1 MQRFLKA
8 ALVATLVLTLGTGA
22 FVGGAL
28 FERMRSPIVPGT
40 SSSHVQQLVGE
51 VQGIIAAD
59 ALKPSSEDSQT
70 KGALDGLLTS
80 LDDKYAEYF
89 DPKAN
94 SEFQMDAKGEF
105 FGVGMTVGMEEDTPT
120 IGTVFKDSPAQKA
133 GIKTGDRIIGVDGVR
148 KKWALDEVVGRIRGP
163 LGTKVTIEMSR
174 DGAAQLLTFTITRAR
189 ITIPNIMSE
198 MVGRDVGHLRL
209 MGFNERTAE
218 DLRAEIKALEAK
230 GARGLVLDLRG
241 NPGGLLSSAV
251 GVTSLFV
258 ESGVIVR
265 VDERGKPE
273 TEEMALGGVA
283 TTKPL
288 VVLIDGSSASASEI
302 VAGALQDYKRATIVG
317 DKSYGKGSVQAI
329 RPLSN
334 GGAVKLTNAHYL
346 TPKGRVIDGR
356 GVVPDVVVTM
366 DPKLAA
372 ESATDIQLKKAVEVV
387 RKAF

>member
-258 ESGVIVR
+258 
-265 VDERGKPE
+265 DERGKPE

-317 DKSYGKGSVQAI
+317 EKSYGKGSVQAI

>member
-174 DGAAQLLTFTITRAR
+174 DGAAQLLTFSITRAR

-273 TEEMALGGVA
+273 TEEMAVGGVA

-317 DKSYGKGSVQAI
+317 EKSYGKGSVQAI

>member
-317 DKSYGKGSVQAI
+317 EKSYGKGSVQAI